1 MAETL
6 LLVDDEPELLA
17 LLQRGFEQHDYRIET
32 APGGAE
38 ALAKAV
44 ARPPDLIVL
53 DLMLPQMSGLEV
65 CRALRA
71 EERLQGIPVIFLTA
85 RHETPFKVAG
95 LDLGADDYL
104 TKPFEFNEL
113 LARVRA
119 RLRAR
124 RGAGEVLQLGE
135 LRLDRARHE
144 VQVGEH
150 AASLTRRELDL
161 LALFLQHPGQLLPRR
176 AMASQVWGYSS
187 DAESNV
193 LDVYIRR
200 LRAKL
205 VQLGYEG
212 HIRTVRGDG
221 YVLEPPPSAP

>member
-17 LLQRGFEQHDYRIET
+17 LLQRGFEQHDYQVET

-38 ALAKAV
+38 ALAKAI
-44 ARPPDLIVL
+44 ARPPDLVVL
-53 DLMLPQMSGLEV
+53 DLMLPQMSGLEI

-71 EERLQGIPVIFLTA
+71 DERLQDVPVIFLTA

-104 TKPFEFNEL
+104 TKPFAFGEL

-119 RLRAR
+119 RLRTR
-124 RGAGEVLQLGE
+124 HGGDSLQLGD
-135 LRLDRARHE
+135 LRLVRARHE
-144 VQVGEH
+144 VQHGSQ
-150 AASLTRRELDL
+150 AASLTRREFDL
-161 LALFLQHPGQLLPRR
+161 LALFLQRPGQLLLRR
-176 AMASQVWGYSS
+176 AVASQIWGYSS
-187 DAESNV
+187 DAETNV

-205 VQLGYEG
+205 EQIGYQG
-212 HIRTVRGDG
+212 RIRTVRGDG
-221 YVLEPPPSAP
+221 YVLEPPSPAP

>member
-17 LLQRGFEQHDYRIET
+17 VLRRGFEQHDYLVET
-32 APGGAE
+32 AAGGPE
-38 ALAKAV
+38 ALASAV

-71 EERLQGIPVIFLTA
+71 DERLQAIPVIFLTA

-104 TKPFEFNEL
+104 TKPFEFGEL

-119 RLRAR
+119 RLRGR
-124 RGAGEVLQLGE
+124 RGVGDLLELGE
-135 LRLDRARHE
+135 LRLDRTRHE
-144 VQVGEH
+144 VQIAGH
-150 AASLTRRELDL
+150 AASLTRREFDL
-161 LALFLQHPGQLLPRR
+161 LALFLQHPGQLLLRR

-205 VQLGYEG
+205 DQLGYG
-212 HIRTVRGDG
+212 GRIRTVRGDG
-221 YVLEPPPSAP
+221 YVLEPPPTAP

>member
-6 LLVDDEPELLA
+6 LVVDDEPELLSV
-17 LLQRGFEQHDYRIET
+17 LQRALEQHDYVVDT
-32 APGGAE
+32 ALAGAE
-38 ALAKAV
+38 AIAKAM
-44 ARPPDLIVL
+44 ARPPDLIIL

-71 EERLQGIPVIFLTA
+71 DERLQAVPVIFLTA
-85 RHETPFKVAG
+85 RHETAFKVAG

-104 TKPFEFNEL
+104 TKPFEFHEL

-119 RLRAR
+119 RLRNR
-124 RGAGEVLQLGE
+124 RGGGDTLQLGD
-135 LRLDRARHE
+135 LHLVRARHE
-144 VQVGEH
+144 LQRGDRAV
-150 AASLTRRELDL
+150 SLTRREFDL
-161 LALFLQHPGQLLPRR
+161 LALFLQHPGQLLLRR

-205 VQLGYEG
+205 EQVGYAG
-212 HIRTVRGDG
+212 RIRTVRGDG
-221 YVLEPPPSAP
+221 YVLEPPAPAL